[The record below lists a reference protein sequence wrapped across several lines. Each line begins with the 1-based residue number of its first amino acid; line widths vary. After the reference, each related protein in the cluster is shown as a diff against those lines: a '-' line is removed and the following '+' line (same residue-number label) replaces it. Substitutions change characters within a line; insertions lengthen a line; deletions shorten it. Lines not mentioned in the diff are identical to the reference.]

1 MSGELPA
8 AGVGPTYVEMIQ
20 KMGNLQDI
28 TNKVNVIAEQ
38 NSQASTEILKRIG
51 IIRERIT
58 NLSELWKEKS
68 DRISQLQEDHET
80 NIKNLKSDHD
90 AALAKASTQGTASSK
105 ELAALKQAIREAD
118 EQYTD
123 KSETLMKSIEE
134 TLNYGDI
141 LSQMNKLYEDVNA
154 LSLAVGST
162 ELPDVATIL
171 QKSESDEE
179 DDDDEG
185 KGGLP
190 GTTPGDQRI
199 NYESD
204 TGSVS
209 SMSTTGSK
217 KKSPQEIQADVDDL
231 KRRGK
236 EMVEKRKANEAQVKA
251 AAQPAAATRAKSTRP
266 AAASGQKPGAFRGKG
281 GSRKKRRRSSKKR
294 HHITRRKHHSK
305 KKHGGRK
312 SLKKHKKDHKKKRPI
327 KRVTF
332 KKHH

>member
-1 MSGELPA
+1 MSGEIPA

-58 NLSELWKEKS
+58 NLSELWTKKTSEI
-68 DRISQLQEDHET
+68 DGLQEENAS
-80 NIKNLKSDHD
+80 NIENLKASHEEALASHE
-90 AALAKASTQGTASSK
+90 AALADATKQGSASSI
-105 ELAALKQAIREAD
+105 ELAALKNAIVAAD
-118 EQYTD
+118 KQYTD
-123 KSETLMKSIEE
+123 QSEKLMNSINSTLMDK
-134 TLNYGDI
+134 NI
-141 LSQMNKLYEDVNA
+141 LDQMDQLYNDVNA
-154 LSLAVGST
+154 LIEVVGATPMTPPTIDKEEPESSVFLASHAVTRGPHVLKYL
-162 ELPDVATIL
+162 EATNQLNKKAALINL
-171 QKSESDEE
+171 MKNTVQGKQKSA
-179 DDDDEG
+179 
-185 KGGLP
+185 L
-190 GTTPGDQRI
+190 
-199 NYESD
+199 NAW
-204 TGSVS
+204 
-209 SMSTTGSK
+209 
-217 KKSPQEIQADVDDL
+217 EIENDI
-231 KRRGK
+231 
-236 EMVEKRKANEAQVKA
+236 
-251 AAQPAAATRAKSTRP
+251 PAKLT
-266 AAASGQKPGAFRGKG
+266 QYKG